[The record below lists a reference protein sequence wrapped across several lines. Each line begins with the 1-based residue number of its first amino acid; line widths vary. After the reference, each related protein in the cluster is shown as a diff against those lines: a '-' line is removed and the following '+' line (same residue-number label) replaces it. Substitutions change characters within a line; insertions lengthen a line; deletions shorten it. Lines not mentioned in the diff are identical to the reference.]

1 MDDEAV
7 KVFDILGL
15 EIRLNTKR
23 LDINTSPEEI
33 VDYVREVAR
42 KIQQQNLGLDNGQI
56 FLLAALKIAEQ
67 RLQLSRE
74 YKENVNILQ
83 SSLIEALDFID
94 QAIPAQQAQ

>member
-1 MDDEAV
+1 MDGEAV

-15 EIRLNTKR
+15 EIRLNTER

-33 VDYVREVAR
+33 VDYVREVAG
-42 KIQQQNLGLDNGQI
+42 KIQQNNPGLDNGQI
-56 FLLAALKIAEQ
+56 FLLTALKMAEQ
-67 RLQLSRE
+67 RLELSRE

-94 QAIPAQQAQ
+94 QAIPAQ